1 MDLDTFGT
9 IRLDVTYYEADLIKE
24 GLRSLLKKRYKEHPQ
39 LEPEHNDFIVDRI
52 KNIQNLYE
60 KVEGLQAK
68 LPNRK

>member
-1 MDLDTFGT
+1 MDLDFT
-9 IRLDVTYYEADLIKE
+9 IHLDVTFYEADLIKE
-24 GLRSLLKKRYKEHPQ
+24 GLRSLLKQRYKEHRQ

-68 LPNRK
+68 FPNRK